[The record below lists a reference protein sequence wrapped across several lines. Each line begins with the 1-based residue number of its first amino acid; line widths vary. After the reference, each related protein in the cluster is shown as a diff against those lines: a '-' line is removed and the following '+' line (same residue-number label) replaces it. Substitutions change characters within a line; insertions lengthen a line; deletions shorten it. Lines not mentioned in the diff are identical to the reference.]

1 MYDQCLGLYAEGPLV
16 VNTSYSFGEHIRQLR
31 RQRSLTQTE
40 LGAGRYSKSY
50 VSALER
56 GTIVPSHE
64 ALCFFAEQF
73 NQPIEAFEQLLEK
86 SRFTRSVAAFPQGG
100 AAPEPESDDPNE
112 VMTLLDLLLARTRMT
127 PLPSMSDLPRLSAEA
142 MSALPLPRQARYAFW
157 RGLVAQQEGELAE
170 ALSALEYALVLA
182 PAKHQPAILDALG
195 LNYYLERQY
204 HTALSYHRRAHA
216 LLEQQIDQETTA
228 DLPLLV
234 ELHCG
239 DDCRALSAYHEAC
252 GYYDQ
257 ARLHLQA
264 THNLRLAA
272 QVYQGLGYCTYAAL
286 IQRQISSET
295 PGTWIGSEEPHEFR
309 RAISLLVQSRTLYQ
323 ASHDLRGEASVRLI
337 QAAVLLDF
345 SLWSRRMAQAQ
356 AVATGIFPSID
367 SVSLLEDA
375 EEQCR
380 QVLISFQ
387 EASSESNLPPV
398 EQEMIIYTAV
408 SSLISIYGQ
417 RATLARLGGYE
428 DTATRERVRAAL
440 LCQQALDTFCEPEF
454 SWDWIHTVASLS
466 AGAVTAH
473 MQYLPRLPDPAAGT
487 SSIPYSPVS
496 QMQLYLAA
504 GEVAEELGRAATTPE
519 YKQDCY
525 ARADQCFQMALQ
537 AARQILPDQEHD
549 PGYLVRCYQHAV
561 QLVEERMMDMAE
573 APERAAPALLRLLK
587 DGLTLFTRSHLAL

>member
-1 MYDQCLGLYAEGPLV
+1 MIGAWDHMQGSLV

-56 GTIVPSHE
+56 GTIVPSQE
-64 ALCFFAEQF
+64 ALCFFAEQL

-86 SRFTRSVAAFPQGG
+86 GRFARSMAAFPQQGVV
-100 AAPEPESDDPNE
+100 PEPESDDPNE
-112 VMTLLDLLLARTRMT
+112 VMTLLDLLLARTGIT
-127 PLPSMSDLPRLSAEA
+127 PLPSIPDLPRLSAEA

-170 ALSALEYALVLA
+170 ALSALEYALALA

-234 ELHCG
+234 ALHCG
-239 DDCRALSAYHEAC
+239 DDCRALNACHEAC

-257 ARLHLQA
+257 ARQHLQA

-286 IQRQISSET
+286 IQRQVSSES
-295 PGTWIGSEEPHEFR
+295 PGAWASSEEQHEFR

-323 ASHDLRGEASVRLI
+323 ASHDLRGELSVRLM
-337 QAAVLLDF
+337 QAVVLLDF
-345 SLWSRRMAQAQ
+345 SLWRRRVAQAQ
-356 AVATGIFPSID
+356 TAATDIFSSID
-367 SVSLLEDA
+367 GAALLEDA

-380 QVLISFQ
+380 QALISLQ
-387 EASSESNLPPV
+387 EADSESNLPPV

-408 SSLISIYGQ
+408 ASLISIYGQ

-428 DTATRERVRAAL
+428 DTAARERVRAAL

-454 SWDWIHTVASLS
+454 AWDWIQTLASLS
-466 AGAVTAH
+466 TGTVTAH
-473 MQYLPRLPDPAAGT
+473 MQPLPRLPDPAAGM

-496 QMQLYLAA
+496 QMQIYLAA

-537 AARQILPDQEHD
+537 AARQVLPDQEHD
-549 PGYLVRCYQHAV
+549 PGYLVRCYQRAV
-561 QLVEERMMDMAE
+561 QLVEERMMDLAE
-573 APERAAPALLRLLK
+573 APEGVAPALLSLLK
-587 DGLTLFTRSHLAL
+587 DGLTFFARSHLTL